1 MDDKNHGVTITH
13 VDHGAGGK
21 YIAEVP
27 GENAIGTLEWE
38 PKGPPDVRPDIRVA
52 THTIVPPEIGGRGI
66 AALLVQRLMA
76 DAREGRFKV
85 VPQCWY
91 VAKKFDANPDWAD
104 LRAS

>member
-13 VDHGAGGK
+13 IDHGAGGK

-27 GENAIGTLEWE
+27 GEKATGTLEWE
-38 PKGPPDVRPDIRVA
+38 PKGSPNIRIA

-66 AALLVQRLMA
+66 AALLVKRLMA
-76 DAREGRFKV
+76 DARESGFKI

-91 VAKKFDANPDWAD
+91 VAKKFGENPDWAD

>member
-1 MDDKNHGVTITH
+1 MNDQNTAQNQGVTITH
-13 VDHGAGGK
+13 MGEGSGGK

-27 GENAIGTLEWE
+27 GEKAVGTLEWE
-38 PKGPPDVRPDIRVA
+38 PRGSNEIRIA

-76 DAREGRFKV
+76 DAREHGFKV

-91 VAKKFDANPDWAD
+91 VAKKFDENLQWSD